1 MTRLAPY
8 AAAASAALILWH
20 AARDTPTSVLYAP
33 APLIYPNAPA
43 AATPPQPAPTAAPP
57 PRAPL
62 MAQQASIAST
72 IEVVVVRNDT
82 LDAIFRRM
90 ALDTADLAAIRQL
103 PGIRQSLDFLKPG
116 DAIKVTHTDGEI
128 RQLTRKVSETQTLEV
143 VRQDAGFAAKMID
156 NPVETRIRTAT
167 ATIDSSLFQAAEAA
181 DISDTVALKLANV
194 FAWDID
200 FVLDIR
206 EGDRFTAVYEQIY
219 QNGKYLRDGE
229 VLAAEFVN
237 AGKVYRAVRFVTD
250 DSHSVGY
257 YTPDGLPMRKA
268 FLRAPVEFTRVSSVF
283 NPHRLHPI
291 LNLIRG
297 HMGTDYAA
305 PTGTPVHAAGDGRVS
320 FAGRR
325 GGYGNALVLA
335 HSNSVST
342 LYGHMSRFARN
353 MRVGTHVQQ
362 GEVIGYVGMT
372 GLATGP
378 HLHYEYLVNGV
389 HKNPQTVHL
398 PGAEPLRAGT
408 LEKFR
413 DATAPLLADLLAKQA
428 AAGAA
433 PATASNAI
441 ASAAGAPG
449 TAAPV
454 ATAAGA
460 PSTAAPLATA
470 AAAAAAAP
478 AGGAASVSFA
488 LAPGTALAAGISFA
502 PAAGPALPSFASAPG
517 AALPSFAPAT
527 GAALAAG
534 AATAAFDTA
543 PNAVAVTAGP
553 FASEPPAYGVFS
565 HSSLLDDSR
574 FNPGDPRSQTA
585 VN

>member
-1 MTRLAPY
+1 MTRLAPF

-20 AARDTPTSVLYAP
+20 AARDTPTSLSAAP

-43 AATPPQPAPTAAPP
+43 ASTLAQSAPRSPVLASTPV
-57 PRAPL
+57 
-62 MAQQASIAST
+62 MAQQASVGST
-72 IEVVVVRNDT
+72 IEVIVTRNDT

-116 DAIKVTHTDGEI
+116 DAIKVTHADGAI
-128 RQLTRKVSETQTLEV
+128 RELTRKVSETQTLTV
-143 VRQDAGFAAKMID
+143 VRKDEGFAAKMID

-167 ATIDSSLFQAAEAA
+167 ASIDSSLFQAAEAA

-219 QNGKYLRDGE
+219 QDGKYLRDGE

-237 AGKVYRAVRFVTD
+237 AGKVYRAVRFVSDTGRA
-250 DSHSVGY
+250 GY
-257 YTPDGLPMRKA
+257 YSPDGAPMRKA
-268 FLRAPVEFTRVSSVF
+268 FLRAPVEFTRVSSGF

-291 LNLIRG
+291 LNRIRG

-305 PTGTPVHAAGDGRVS
+305 PTGTPVHAAGDGRVA

-325 GGYGNALVLA
+325 GGYGNAIILA

-342 LYGHMSRFARN
+342 LYGHMSRFAKRIG
-353 MRVGTHVQQ
+353 VGTRVQQ
-362 GEVIGYVGMT
+362 GDVIGYVGMT

-389 HKNPQTVHL
+389 HKNPQTVQL
-398 PGAEPLRAGT
+398 AGAEPLRAAA

-413 DATAPLLADLLAKQA
+413 GDVAPLLADLPAQ
-428 AAGAA
+428 AA
-433 PATASNAI
+433 PA
-441 ASAAGAPG
+441 
-449 TAAPV
+449 V
-454 ATAAGA
+454 
-460 PSTAAPLATA
+460 
-470 AAAAAAAP
+470 
-478 AGGAASVSFA
+478 
-488 LAPGTALAAGISFA
+488 
-502 PAAGPALPSFASAPG
+502 AAGPVAVGPVVAGPV
-517 AALPSFAPAT
+517 AAGPVAAGPVVAGTLVTGPVAGMIAGDPLSIGPLAADAPANSVPGFT
-527 GAALAAG
+527 SIIG
-534 AATAAFDTA
+534 
-543 PNAVAVTAGP
+543 
-553 FASEPPAYGVFS
+553 
-565 HSSLLDDSR
+565 DSR
-574 FNPGDPRSQTA
+574 AFYGDFRSQFA
-585 VN
+585 IN